1 MNSIIKY
8 QPKPVRHFI
17 FGFGKTHIF
26 FCSNALTL
34 ATIDI

>member
-26 FCSNALTL
+26 F
-34 ATIDI
+34 DRMR